1 MTNSIITPLTSG
13 NLRVVTK
20 HVYEH
25 MELGEFLVRSGF
37 SKFSVD
43 GRTGILDMEYIDGCR
58 YELEPSDMNDYYIG
72 MTLLLMKKGA

>member
-1 MTNSIITPLTSG
+1 MTNSIITSLKSG
-13 NLRVVTK
+13 NLKVVTEQ
-20 HVYEH
+20 VYKH
-25 MELGEFLVRSGF
+25 MELGEFLIKHGF